1 MKKSLKSLDLVTQLE
16 FDAIYL
22 QAAISQAKKSLR
34 EGGIPIGA
42 ALVIDQT
49 IVGLGHNRRV
59 QLDDPI
65 LHAETDCIRN
75 AGRFTP
81 AEYRR
86 ATIYTT
92 LSPCS
97 MCSGTI
103 LLYGIPRVVIG
114 ENVNFLGSEKLL
126 VENGV
131 QLDIAN
137 NQEIED
143 ILRDFI
149 QQQPE
154 LWFEDIGEIGS

>member
-1 MKKSLKSLDLVTQLE
+1 ME
-16 FDAIYL
+16 FDDIYL
-22 QAAISQAKKSLR
+22 NAAIAQAKKSLR

-42 ALVIDQT
+42 ALVVDGT
-49 IVGLGHNRRV
+49 IVSLGHNRRV

-65 LHAETDCIRN
+65 LHGETDCIRN
-75 AGRFTP
+75 AGRLTP

-114 ENVNFLGSEKLL
+114 ESENFQGSEQLL
-126 VENGV
+126 LDHGVELV
-131 QLDIAN
+131 AAN
-137 NQEIED
+137 NQEMEAIM
-143 ILRDFI
+143 RTFI
-149 QQQPE
+149 QSKPE
-154 LWFEDIGEIGS
+154 LWFEDIGKLDE